1 MKTFKGKVISDRMTK
16 AITVLIERKYR
27 HPLYGKILT
36 KRRKIH
42 AANKLGAQVGQLV
55 KIVETRPLSKT
66 ISFEVSEILSPKT
79 ESVKEKP
86 RTKVRRIKEK

>member
-16 AITVLIERKYR
+16 AVTILIERKYR

-79 ESVKEKP
+79 KPVEGKPRAEARRVKEK
-86 RTKVRRIKEK
+86 